1 MALCAAVATVLALVP
16 GAGATPR
23 DPRLAGVHSWAFA
36 IGNHTLDGG
45 ASGVGARYAGYDLVV
60 TDGEEATP
68 AKIAALH
75 ADGAIV
81 LAYLSVGTIEKWR
94 SWYPQLKR
102 YRLAAWKD
110 WRDEWFAKVRS
121 RRYRKAVAGKV
132 APALLDKGF
141 DGLFLDNTDMI
152 ENHHGQAKGMRTLVR
167 SLSGLARER
176 GKLLFAQNG
185 YDVIGPLIPYLDGWN
200 REDVT
205 WTWDFDRHRY
215 VHQHPEEIAGALGE
229 LRSLAADGLL
239 VTTTDYVSAGDAGA
253 SAEAVS
259 NACSA
264 GALPYVSDIGLRRV
278 PAAPPI
284 CP

>member
-1 MALCAAVATVLALVP
+1 
-16 GAGATPR
+16 
-23 DPRLAGVHSWAFA
+23 
-36 IGNHTLDGG
+36 
-45 ASGVGARYAGYDLVV
+45 
-60 TDGEEATP
+60 
-68 AKIAALH
+68 
-75 ADGAIV
+75 
-81 LAYLSVGTIEKWR
+81 
-94 SWYPQLKR
+94 
-102 YRLAAWKD
+102 
-110 WRDEWFAKVRS
+110 VRS

-141 DGLFLDNTDMI
+141 NGLFLDNTDMI

-167 SLSGLARER
+167 SLSGLARSR

-205 WTWDFDRHRY
+205 WTWDLDRHRY
-215 VHQHPEEIAGALGE
+215 VHQHPDEIAGALGE
-229 LRSLAADGLL
+229 LRSLAGDGLL
-239 VTTTDYVSAGDAGA
+239 VTATDYVSAGDAGA

-278 PAAPPI
+278 PAAPAI